1 MILYCKYAHF
11 YPIVTKKILKGTA
24 CGMKQIKTHYD
35 CSLELA
41 MELVGGNWKLV
52 LLWQLLGGAKRF
64 SELKRKLG
72 DITQKMLTLQLR
84 ELEAAGLLTRTVYPV
99 IPPHVEY
106 SLTERGMALAPMLRG
121 LCAWSGKYAV
131 DMGCSPWLNCHH
143 TRKLICH
150 SIGSLGGKSEDFP
163 LFIRKLMY

>member
-1 MILYCKYAHF
+1 
-11 YPIVTKKILKGTA
+11 
-24 CGMKQIKTHYD
+24 MKQIKPQYN

-41 MELVGGNWKLV
+41 MELVGGKWKLV
-52 LLWQLLGGAKRF
+52 LLWHMLSGTKRF
-64 SELKRKLG
+64 SEIKRKLG

-106 SLTERGMALAPMLRG
+106 SLTERGMELAPVLRG

-131 DMGCSPWLNCHH
+131 EKGITLAPLPPS
-143 TRKLICH
+143 RA
-150 SIGSLGGKSEDFP
+150 GKDLPGAAESFP
-163 LFIRKLMY
+163 EA

>member
-41 MELVGGNWKLV
+41 MELVGGKWNLV

-131 DMGCSPWLNCHH
+131 EKGITLAPLPPSGD
-143 TRKLICH
+143 
-150 SIGSLGGKSEDFP
+150 GKDLPGTAESFP
-163 LFIRKLMY
+163 EA

>member
-1 MILYCKYAHF
+1 
-11 YPIVTKKILKGTA
+11 
-24 CGMKQIKTHYD
+24 MKQIKPQYN

-41 MELVGGNWKLV
+41 MELVGGKWKLV
-52 LLWQLLGGAKRF
+52 LLWHLLSGTKRF
-64 SELKRKLG
+64 SEIKRKLG

-106 SLTERGMALAPMLRG
+106 SLTERGWTRPGAAG

-131 DMGCSPWLNCHH
+131 EKGITLAPLPPSRD
-143 TRKLICH
+143 
-150 SIGSLGGKSEDFP
+150 GKGLPGAAESFP
-163 LFIRKLMY
+163 EA